1 MIRKR
6 RSESDAGQVLVEFC
20 FVLPLLITL
29 FIALVDA
36 GFFLMQTMSV
46 HEAVREGAHMA
57 MFDDTA
63 SGTTYSDQQIKNRI
77 KEAAYGSV
85 IQDSEIFLNRNDTIT
100 VDGVSMRAFN
110 IRVATAQKLIV
121 PFVLS
126 SKASTFTIS
135 SSMKSVIVP
144 GLTP

>member
-1 MIRKR
+1 MGMR
-6 RSESDAGQVLVEFC
+6 RSKSRESGQVLVEFC

-46 HEAVREGAHMA
+46 HEAVREGAQMA
-57 MFDDTA
+57 MFDETA
-63 SGTTYSDQQIKNRI
+63 AGTKYTDQQIRDRI
-77 KEAAYGSV
+77 KSAAYGSV
-85 IQDSEIFLNRNDTIT
+85 IQDSEIFINRNDNIT
-100 VDGVSMRAFN
+100 VDGVDMRAFN

-126 SKASTFTIS
+126 TKASTFTIT

>member
-1 MIRKR
+1 MIRKQ
-6 RSESDAGQVLVEFC
+6 RSKSEAGQVLVEFC

-57 MFDDTA
+57 MFDETA
-63 SGTTYSDQQIKNRI
+63 GGTTYSDQQIKNRI

-85 IQDSEIFLNRNDTIT
+85 IQDSEIFLDRNDTIT
-100 VDGVSMRAFN
+100 VDGVAMRAFN

-126 SKASTFTIS
+126 SRASTFTIS